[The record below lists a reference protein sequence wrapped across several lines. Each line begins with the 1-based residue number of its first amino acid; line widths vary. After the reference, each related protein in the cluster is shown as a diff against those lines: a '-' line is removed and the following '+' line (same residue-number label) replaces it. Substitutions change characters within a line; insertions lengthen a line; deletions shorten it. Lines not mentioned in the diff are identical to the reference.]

1 MQWLAG
7 DSARAD
13 FYGMTRFYVGHFPVR
28 YTNPQW
34 EYTKVTWRSG
44 LWQSNYSLLGTIMRV
59 SAVAYKTK
67 WFIGLGGGVTG

>member
-13 FYGMTRFYVGHFPVR
+13 FYGMARFYVGHFPVR

-34 EYTKVTWRSG
+34 EYTKVTRCFG
-44 LWQSNYSLLGTIMRV
+44 L
-59 SAVAYKTK
+59 
-67 WFIGLGGGVTG
+67 